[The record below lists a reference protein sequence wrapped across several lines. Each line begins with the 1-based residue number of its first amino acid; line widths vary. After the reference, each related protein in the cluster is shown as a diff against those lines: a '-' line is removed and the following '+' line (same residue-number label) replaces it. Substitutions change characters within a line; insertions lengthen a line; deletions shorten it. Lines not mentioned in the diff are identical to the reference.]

1 MKHRIEKRAA
11 SPSRAM
17 RCGARGVAACSP
29 GAFARASGSRH
40 DNEGAGERRANPA
53 PADREGHCREG
64 RRS

>member
-1 MKHRIEKRAA
+1 MKHRMEKRTA
-11 SPSRAM
+11 SPLWAE
-17 RCGARGVAACSP
+17 RCAARGVAACSP